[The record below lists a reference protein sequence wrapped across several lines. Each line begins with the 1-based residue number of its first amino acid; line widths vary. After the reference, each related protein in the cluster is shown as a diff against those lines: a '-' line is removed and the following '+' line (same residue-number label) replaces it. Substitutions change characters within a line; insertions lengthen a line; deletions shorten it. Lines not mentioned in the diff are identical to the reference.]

1 MPRLPKDKCIDLIVK
16 TSANK
21 ISKPEAKEIIDQL
34 SEFLDNKKKAAGNVN
49 MADELRQ
56 EAMRII
62 EKKKK
67 DAAETYAR
75 SVMDQKTRADRA
87 AEIAAFKDRPGW
99 GFLASLVGIS
109 KRRITDWKQIFKG
122 GAERIANSLNSV
134 DYNRKVLWTESMRRM
149 FSKIDAVGGRG
160 ILASHKFDLQIM
172 QELAIAGS
180 DKRPPVTGEMKTVRA
195 IADAIHD
202 MQGETLALAQRNGVF
217 VDHLPGYMV
226 QQVHN
231 VERMKAV
238 GKEAWIADQK
248 QWLDE
253 RTYKGADPDKF
264 LSSAWD
270 AITTG
275 IRLDGSAPA
284 WGGNGGNLA
293 KKMGEARVFHYKG
306 PAEAYEHLRKYG
318 HGSVIDAVAKSQQHW
333 SNAIALIQKWGT
345 NPERNFNELRQA
357 MIHTAETRGDPKA
370 LKTLRDW
377 KLDHALK
384 IIQGMPMGDPTLAK
398 IGSGARIWQM
408 FAKLGFA
415 VKYGISVDPATGWL
429 QMGMEGK
436 PFIQAAYSTIQS
448 RLKAIAGAGDHKEVA
463 KRMLSQAEG
472 QLQASNKLV
481 PGEDFNGA
489 SSKWAMTFFKAT
501 GMHPLDMMNRG
512 GHEGQFTNFLGD
524 NAKMKW
530 ADLPERTRGRATEFG
545 IDEADWNLLR
555 KAVYESST
563 GNRYMDVA
571 AIREKISRND
581 ISGPMEQAWKSERLK
596 SETDSVLSALSK
608 EKDTTEK
615 VRVLWENSQLYA
627 EQEAARKS
635 WFEQTK
641 NGIRNVAG
649 EQEISA
655 KAVNDEASRLWLESD
670 VRSKHAMER
679 EAWKKGVKDKFAS
692 GKLSEKSVRESIR
705 EKVDKAWES
714 AKTGIEDRRYD
725 QLESRLGTWIVDS
738 VDRSIF
744 RAGAA
749 EQVILGRGLAP
760 AGTIFGEA
768 IRTGGQFKSYPV
780 AAWRK
785 GLLPHFYDSGLM
797 GVARFIATTTMLGY
811 ATIALE
817 DIVRG
822 TNPADRDFNDPKLAM
837 EAAAKGGGLG
847 IYGDF
852 LFGQSEIWEGI
863 AGPTFAPGLNFATAL
878 RDSAQEGDP
887 KKVKDVLIRDV
898 RSNIPFQNF
907 WATKSVLDYMI
918 AYQMQEYINP
928 GFLQRMEQRRRDR
941 GQPEFFVPPSQVI
954 GYGAQG
960 MYPGEGGVNAA
971 QRAAEKVAGQ

>member
-398 IGSGARIWQM
+398 IGSGIRIWQM

-571 AIREKISRND
+571 AIREKV
-581 ISGPMEQAWKSERLK
+581 SE
-596 SETDSVLSALSK
+596 DVIV
-608 EKDTTEK
+608 KD
-615 VRVLWENSQLYA
+615 L
-627 EQEAARKS
+627 
-635 WFEQTK
+635 
-641 NGIRNVAG
+641 
-649 EQEISA
+649 
-655 KAVNDEASRLWLESD
+655 EAS
-670 VRSKHAMER
+670 
-679 EAWKKGVKDKFAS
+679 GT
-692 GKLSEKSVRESIR
+692 
-705 EKVDKAWES
+705 KVTPDN
-714 AKTGIEDRRYD
+714 IQRRYD

-928 GFLQRMEQRRRDR
+928 GFLQRMEQRRRDK